1 MSRHHRQAI
10 LPMVGAG
17 GQDRLSRAHVWIVGC
32 GALGCAAADQ
42 LARAGIGTLTL
53 IDRDVV
59 DLTNLQ
65 RQTLFVERD
74 IDRPKASAA
83 GDRLRALDST
93 LDLRASDADCTPA
106 FVEQLIDAGKPDAIL
121 DGTDSFQTRYLLNDV
136 AVRERIPLVYG
147 GVIATH
153 AMCMAVVPKRGPCLR
168 CIEPAPPKPGTVE
181 TCDTAGVLAAAVQI
195 AASMQVSEV
204 LRLLLGEADGSW
216 LIEQDV
222 WDRTHRRIDM
232 TAARD
237 ESCLCCGLGRYEF
250 LDERSTPPSVVLCGR
265 GAVQIA
271 GCVGGTIDMGSLND
285 RLRAHGPTTHEDSV
299 LRCTLLAERADDGA
313 GSLSLMVF
321 PDGRALV
328 RGTSD
333 LVRARAVY
341 ARYVGT

>member
-1 MSRHHRQAI
+1 
-10 LPMVGAG
+10 MVGAR
-17 GQDRLSRAHVWIVGC
+17 GQDHLARAHVWIVGC
-32 GALGCAAADQ
+32 GALGCAASDQ

-65 RQTLFVERD
+65 RQTLFTVQD

-83 GDRLRALDST
+83 RDRLNAIDPA
-93 LDLRASDADCTPA
+93 LDLRASNADCTPA
-106 FVEQLIDAGKPDAIL
+106 LIEQLLEVGRPDAIL
-121 DGTDSFQTRYLLNDV
+121 DGTDNFQTRYLLND
-136 AVRERIPLVYG
+136 ASVRERIPLVYG
-147 GVIATH
+147 GVIASR
-153 AMCMAVVPKRGPCLR
+153 AMCMALHPAASPCLR
-168 CIEPAPPKPGTVE
+168 CIEPSLPTPGTIE

-195 AASMQVSEV
+195 AASMQACEV
-204 LRLLLGEADGSW
+204 LRLLLGRSDGSW
-216 LIEQDV
+216 LVEQDV
-222 WDRTHRRIDM
+222 WERTHRRIDM

-237 ESCLCCGLGRYEF
+237 ESCPCCGLGRYEF
-250 LDERSTPPSVVLCGR
+250 LDERAAPPPVVLCGR

-271 GCVGGTIDMGSLND
+271 SRSQGDIDMNVLAD

-299 LRCTLLAERADDGA
+299 LRCTLPAERADDAA
-313 GSLSLMVF
+313 GSLSLLVF